1 MGSESGVEY
10 IIRIVTTS
18 SCLVLI
24 LRSARSVRFQIQW
37 HVCEFME
44 NCLMESLNFVDIR
57 FF

>member
-10 IIRIVTTS
+10 FIRIVTAS
-18 SCLVLI
+18 SCMVLI

-37 HVCEFME
+37 RVCEF
-44 NCLMESLNFVDIR
+44 MESLNFVDIW